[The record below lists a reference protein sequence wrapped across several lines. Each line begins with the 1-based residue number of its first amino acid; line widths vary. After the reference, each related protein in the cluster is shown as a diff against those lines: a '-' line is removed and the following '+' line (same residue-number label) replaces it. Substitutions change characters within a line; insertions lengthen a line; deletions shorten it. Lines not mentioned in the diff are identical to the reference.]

1 MISKSVDCISSS
13 SLAGPCMKIPCV
25 MITFLKP
32 SNMGH
37 LFPHTI
43 SSSSNR
49 LLNSFFY
56 LFIHHVVSSI
66 HIGSLQLLYSLFAGF
81 NLEHTLLGVHYVR
94 QAGTQPPPFE
104 SEVDYSFEFEHGT
117 LFSLFTF
124 SYRVCFSHHIIFH
137 LTFSLDRLPVCY
149 IWDFLIEIRQKLF
162 SFSNS
167 TDICFFYFPECTS

>member
-37 LFPHTI
+37 LFPHYFFLFQWVI
-43 SSSSNR
+43 K
-49 LLNSFFY
+49 FIFY

-66 HIGSLQLLYSLFAGF
+66 YIGSLQLLYSLLAGF

-124 SYRVCFSHHIIFH
+124 SYRICFSHHIIFH
-137 LTFSLDRLPVCY
+137 LTFSLDPLPICY